1 MKTNIFGD
9 ILDIQREMLR
19 LITET
24 PDAFNISQ
32 IVEDNWQP
40 KCDIYRTDKQ
50 LHIALDISGVD
61 KESIKIKSSQEYL
74 TVSGERYIVK
84 EEGEIC
90 YYKMEI
96 SSGAFERRIFFPN
109 IRINYQQPAINYSD
123 GVLKITYNIET
134 EAENII
140 EINID

>member
-24 PDAFNISQ
+24 PDMFNINQ

-40 KCDIYRTDKQ
+40 SCDIYRNENQ

-61 KESIKIKSSQEYL
+61 KESIKIKSSYH
-74 TVSGERYIVK
+74 
-84 EEGEIC
+84 
-90 YYKMEI
+90 
-96 SSGAFERRIFFPN
+96 FIF
-109 IRINYQQPAINYSD
+109 
-123 GVLKITYNIET
+123 
-134 EAENII
+134 
-140 EINID
+140 